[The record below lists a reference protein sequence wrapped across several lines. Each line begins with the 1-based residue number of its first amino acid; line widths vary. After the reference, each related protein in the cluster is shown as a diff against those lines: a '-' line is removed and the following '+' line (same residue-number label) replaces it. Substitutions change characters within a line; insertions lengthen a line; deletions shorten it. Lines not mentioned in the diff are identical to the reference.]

1 MKKFSATIET
11 KKGIENRIIEADS
24 IESATRISRK
34 YGKLITIKKTANN
47 DWMQSGLNISDRQV
61 FLQRLSAM
69 YASRVGAG
77 ESLSLMEQH
86 FEGQIK
92 RVAGRMLKLVENGA
106 DIGEAMEG
114 IGAPDFPSTTVA
126 LVKSGS
132 KGGDTA
138 ASLRSAAEFEMEMV
152 RIKRESGSGIWSAVG
167 GFFTAVG
174 LTFGTTRYFGPMMLE
189 SDLMQI
195 AGDGINVQWAKDLGL
210 FSEIF
215 MGLFAFVFIA
225 LYLLSTVGKKLM
237 PTVSDKII
245 LKIPFYRD
253 LVLSKN
259 NYTTTY
265 GLSLLV
271 KSGVPMEQA
280 LRLAGESSPPGIM
293 RDNLNDAVKN
303 VKEGRP
309 WAQAMQNLHPTDRA
323 ALGSSLD
330 KEGLSLSLDAI
341 SLQYRSLYGSRI
353 AILSPMLQMIS
364 VIFLCISGVV
374 LFGLTV
380 VPVLQFAG
388 AGIK

>member
-1 MKKFSATIET
+1 MNKFTATIES
-11 KKGIENRIIEADS
+11 KKGIITRDIEAEN
-24 IESATRISRK
+24 IEAATRVSRK
-34 YGKLITIKKTANN
+34 YGKLITIKKTMNN
-47 DWMQSGLNISDRQV
+47 DWMYSGLSVSDRQV

-69 YASRVGAG
+69 YASKVGAG

-106 DIGEAMEG
+106 DIGEAMEA

-126 LVKSGS
+126 LVRAGS
-132 KGGDTA
+132 RGGDTA
-138 ASLRSAAEFEMEMV
+138 AALRSAAEFEMEMV
-152 RIKRESGSGIWSAVG
+152 RIKRESGSGLGSAVVGFLSAVG
-167 GFFTAVG
+167 I
-174 LTFGTTRYFGPMMLE
+174 TFGTTRYFGPMMLE

-195 AGDGINVQWAKDLGL
+195 AGDSIDVGWAQNLG
-210 FSEIF
+210 FISEIF
-215 MGLFAFVFIA
+215 MGLFATMFVF
-225 LYLLSTVGKKLM
+225 LYLLSTVGKKTI
-237 PTVSDKII
+237 PTLSDKLI

-259 NYTTTY
+259 NYTTIY

-280 LRLAGESSPPGIM
+280 LSLAGESSPPGVM
-293 RDNLNDAVKN
+293 QDNLKDAVKN
-303 VKEGRP
+303 VREGRP
-309 WAQAMQNLHPTDRA
+309 WATAMQNLHPTDRA

-330 KEGLSLSLDAI
+330 KEGLALSLDAI
-341 SLQYRSLYGSRI
+341 SIQYRSLYGSRV
-353 AILSPMLQMIS
+353 AILSPVLQMIS

-380 VPVLQFAG
+380 VPILQFAG